1 MRPLEISLN
10 QPQLSQFISQYI
22 PHSGLKYLFRTQYE
36 NASLNLLTILNS
48 TLFLFNNPWV
58 PPPEDIKYI
67 PLLCLALYQWYNPID
82 AIMIP
87 IDCLTELDYQWEK
100 VKAILDFNR
109 SRNLSWIKQVY
120 LVAQDKL
127 GSNPKLAFL
136 ATWYLVNAPQRL
148 RCLQKKSI
156 NNNLELL
163 KRYCDFLIIAKHLI
177 KSATAEVKK
186 ASPQPNLSIV
196 I

>member
-1 MRPLEISLN
+1 MRPLEISLS
-10 QPQLSQFISQYI
+10 QLQLSQFISQYI

-58 PPPEDIKYI
+58 PPPEDLDST

-87 IDCLTELDYQWEK
+87 INCLTEPDYQWEK
-100 VKAILDFNR
+100 VKAILDFND
-109 SRNLSWIKQVY
+109 SHNLSWTKQVY
-120 LVAQDKL
+120 SVAQDKL

-136 ATWYLVNAPQRL
+136 ATWYLVNSPQQLGNFQER
-148 RCLQKKSI
+148 SI
-156 NNNLELL
+156 NNNRELL
-163 KRYCDFLIIAKHLI
+163 KRYRNFLIIAKHLI
-177 KSATAEVKK
+177 RSATAEVKK
-186 ASPQPNLSIV
+186 ATSRPTHSIM